1 MSQSTPSKRMA
12 PQQGVAATMAD
23 TGAEDRL
30 ERHLMRQRGAG
41 SRTVNAT
48 FGFEVDFGAPSSSDP
63 TPAEQPPVKRR
74 KTTARGDDDPVFTH
88 ADCTTNSRDEEAEQP
103 TRNVKRAT
111 KSRGKLP
118 VDEDDEA
125 QRPCAD
131 NADDSFVAHTKSKKG
146 GVRKKAGEPVIVYE
160 DGEEQQPVQRTAA
173 RARGRKAAP
182 KEVKTAPSEDTSIE
196 SKSQEHEAEPIEALN
211 GANANDDHHTKPT
224 RGTKRKAAVAPRAS
238 RRKVLAVDAEAGKES
253 HEAHSRE
260 APAAKQSHAENE
272 NELLPAEVPTGAKAS
287 PKPKGQRKRPDHSSR
302 RQPLAETDA
311 NASPQKQEQNWLGKD
326 VANEKP
332 ANTDNVPA
340 RPAKGRAKTTRGQAK
355 GSKKTQIEKGENCEK
370 VAEDIS
376 REKETVS
383 ASTSTATVP
392 DNKPEADA
400 QDQIQNLPPP
410 DQKLQNQTRSQG
422 KAESDDQQINHV
434 EPVAGPGTPSPGRQ
448 SRKARAPRTRRP
460 QQLSKDNCSRPEDHV
475 SSARSAATEPTP
487 PVSSTPNT
495 SPQAIPEPSPSPQKK
510 AAPPPPGTPPAKI
523 ERPAARPPK
532 ASEHEEK
539 KKPKMRIDPE
549 TGDPSRR
556 ETVRTRKVEE
566 GAGGLKRQLFKKN
579 TPAPPPIAEEPDSDE
594 KGNAN
599 VDDEMD
605 WLFAPIEKQQRM
617 PHQPTRSAKAKPA
630 GKRRDS
636 YGRLGDIDLDDLC
649 TNIVSFAGVGPN
661 SKPESAQPAA
671 ARALKGGKG
680 RGLR

>member
-1 MSQSTPSKRMA
+1 
-12 PQQGVAATMAD
+12 MAD

-41 SRTVNAT
+41 SRTLNAN

-63 TPAEQPPVKRR
+63 TPAERPPVKRR

-88 ADCTTNSRDEEAEQP
+88 ADCTTNLRDDESEQP

-111 KSRGKLP
+111 KSRRKLP

-125 QRPCAD
+125 QRPCAHH
-131 NADDSFVAHTKSKKG
+131 ADDSFVAHTKSRKG
-146 GVRKKAGEPVIVYE
+146 GVCKKAGEPVIVYE
-160 DGEEQQPVQRTAA
+160 DGEEQPPVQRTTTKG
-173 RARGRKAAP
+173 RGRKAAP
-182 KEVKTAPSEDTSIE
+182 KEVKTALSEDKSIE
-196 SKSQEHEAEPIEALN
+196 SKSQEHQAEPTEALD
-211 GANANDDHHTKPT
+211 GANAIDDHHTKPT
-224 RGTKRKAAVAPRAS
+224 RGTKRKAAIAPRAS
-238 RRKVLAVDAEAGKES
+238 RRKVLAVDVEAVKDS
-253 HEAHSRE
+253 HEAHSRK
-260 APAAKQSHAENE
+260 ASSAKQSNAENG
-272 NELLPAEVPTGAKAS
+272 NELLPAEVPTGDKAS
-287 PKPKGQRKRPDHSSR
+287 PKPKGQRKQPALSSR
-302 RQPLAETDA
+302 RQPLAETNA
-311 NASPQKQEQNWLGKD
+311 NASPQKQQQNWIGKD
-326 VANEKP
+326 AANEKP
-332 ANTDNVPA
+332 ANTDDVPA
-340 RPAKGRAKTTRGQAK
+340 RPAKSRAKTTRGQAK
-355 GSKKTQIEKGENCEK
+355 SNKKTQIEREENCEK
-370 VAEDIS
+370 VAEEMS
-376 REKETVS
+376 RGKVTVS
-383 ASTSTATVP
+383 GSTFTVSGP
-392 DNKPEADA
+392 DNQPGADD

-410 DQKLQNQTRSQG
+410 DQMLQNQTRSQG
-422 KAESDDQQINHV
+422 KAESNDQQINNV
-434 EPVAGPGTPSPGRQ
+434 ESVAGPGTPSPGRQ
-448 SRKARAPRTRRP
+448 SRTARAPRTRRP
-460 QQLSKDNCSRPEDHV
+460 QQFSKDNCSKPEDHV
-475 SSARSAATEPTP
+475 SLAQSAASQPTP

-532 ASEHEEK
+532 ASDHEEK

-579 TPAPPPIAEEPDSDE
+579 TPAPPPIAEEFDSDE

-605 WLFAPIEKQQRM
+605 WLFAPIEKQQRV
-617 PHQPTRSAKAKPA
+617 PHQPARSAKAKPV
-630 GKRRDS
+630 GKKRDS
-636 YGRLGDIDLDDLC
+636 YGRLGDVDLDDLC

-671 ARALKGGKG
+671 ARAVKGGKG
-680 RGLR
+680 RGMR

>member
-1 MSQSTPSKRMA
+1 
-12 PQQGVAATMAD
+12 MAD

-41 SRTVNAT
+41 SRTLNAN
-48 FGFEVDFGAPSSSDP
+48 FGFEVDFGAPSSSNP

-88 ADCTTNSRDEEAEQP
+88 ADCTTNLRDEESEQP

-111 KSRGKLP
+111 KSSRKLP

-131 NADDSFVAHTKSKKG
+131 HADDSFVAHTKSKKG
-146 GVRKKAGEPVIVYE
+146 GVRKKAGEPLTVYE
-160 DGEEQQPVQRTAA
+160 DGEEQPPVQRAA
-173 RARGRKAAP
+173 AKGRGRKAAP
-182 KEVKTAPSEDTSIE
+182 KQVKNVPSGDMSIE
-196 SKSQEHEAEPIEALN
+196 SKGQKSQVEPTEPLDR
-211 GANANDDHHTKPT
+211 ANAIDNDHTKPT
-224 RGTKRKAAVAPRAS
+224 RGTKRKAIVAPRAS
-238 RRKVLAVDAEAGKES
+238 RRKVLAVDAEADKES

-260 APAAKQSHAENE
+260 SPAAKQSSAENE

-287 PKPKGQRKRPDHSSR
+287 PKPKGQRKRLGLSSR
-302 RQPLAETDA
+302 RHPLAETNV
-311 NASPQKQEQNWLGKD
+311 NASPQKQEQNWIRKD
-326 VANEKP
+326 AANEKP
-332 ANTDNVPA
+332 TNTDDVPA

-355 GSKKTQIEKGENCEK
+355 SNKKTQIEREENCEK
-370 VAEDIS
+370 IAEDMS
-376 REKETVS
+376 RGKETVPGS
-383 ASTSTATVP
+383 ISTVSGP
-392 DNKPEADA
+392 DNQPGADA

-410 DQKLQNQTRSQG
+410 DQTLQNQTRSQG
-422 KAESDDQQINHV
+422 KAESDDQQINNV
-434 EPVAGPGTPSPGRQ
+434 ESVAGPGTPSPGRQ
-448 SRKARAPRTRRP
+448 SRTARAPRTRRP
-460 QQLSKDNCSRPEDHV
+460 QQLSKDNGSKPENHV
-475 SSARSAATEPTP
+475 SLEGSAASHPTP

-579 TPAPPPIAEEPDSDE
+579 TPAPPPMAEEADDLDE

-599 VDDEMD
+599 VDDDMD

-617 PHQPTRSAKAKPA
+617 PHQPARSTKGNPA

-649 TNIVSFAGVGPN
+649 TNIVSFAGVGSN

-671 ARALKGGKG
+671 ARGLKGGRG
-680 RGLR
+680 RGMR

>member
-1 MSQSTPSKRMA
+1 MASTPSKRKA
-12 PQQGVAATMAD
+12 PQWDRAATMAD

-41 SRTVNAT
+41 SRTVNAN

-63 TPAEQPPVKRR
+63 TAAEQPPVKRR

-88 ADCTTNSRDEEAEQP
+88 ATCTTNLRDEKAEQP

-111 KSRGKLP
+111 KSRRKLP

-125 QRPCAD
+125 QRPCAN

-146 GVRKKAGEPVIVYE
+146 GIRKKIGEPLVIYE
-160 DGEEQQPVQRTAA
+160 DGEEQPPVQRTAA
-173 RARGRKAAP
+173 KGRGRKAPP
-182 KEVKTAPSEDTSIE
+182 KEVKTAPSEDISTE
-196 SKSQEHEAEPIEALN
+196 SKGLGSQVEPIEPLD
-211 GANANDDHHTKPT
+211 GANAIDDHHAKPT

-253 HEAHSRE
+253 HEAHPRE
-260 APAAKQSHAENE
+260 ASGPKQSNAENE
-272 NELLPAEVPTGAKAS
+272 NEMLPAGVPVGAKAS
-287 PKPKGQRKRPDHSSR
+287 PKPKGQPKRPGFSSR
-302 RQPLAETDA
+302 RQPLTETDT
-311 NASPQKQEQNWLGKD
+311 NASPQKQEQNWTGKD
-326 VANEKP
+326 TANEKP
-332 ANTDNVPA
+332 AKTEKVPA
-340 RPAKGRAKTTRGQAK
+340 RSAKGRAKTTRGQAK
-355 GSKKTQIEKGENCEK
+355 SSQKTQIESEENCEK
-370 VAEDIS
+370 VAENMS
-376 REKETVS
+376 REEETLSGSVPP
-383 ASTSTATVP
+383 ATVP
-392 DNKPEADA
+392 DDGPEADA
-400 QDQIQNLPPP
+400 QDQIQNLVPP
-410 DQKLQNQTRSQG
+410 DQTLQNRAKSQSN
-422 KAESDDQQINHV
+422 AESDDQHINNV
-434 EPVAGPGTPSPGRQ
+434 ESVAVHSTPSPGRQ
-448 SRKARAPRTRRP
+448 SRTARAPRTRRP
-460 QQLSKDNCSRPEDHV
+460 QQPSEDNCSKPANSV
-475 SSARSAATEPTP
+475 SAANPVTSRPTSP
-487 PVSSTPNT
+487 ISSTPNT

-532 ASEHEEK
+532 ASEQEEK

-566 GAGGLKRQLFKKN
+566 GSGGLKRQLFKKN
-579 TPAPPPIAEEPDSDE
+579 APAPPPIAEEADSDE
-594 KGNAN
+594 KGNAK

-617 PHQPTRSAKAKPA
+617 PSQPARPAKAKPT
-630 GKRRDS
+630 GKKRDS

-661 SKPESAQPAA
+661 DRPESAQPAA
-671 ARALKGGKG
+671 ARALKVGKG
-680 RGLR
+680 RGMR